1 MGTSS
6 KLGVARRSFTAW
18 LNGFSAASF
27 AMFFSVQL
35 EAQLFHRDSELA
47 RTRPGTC
54 IKSSMAL
61 EQYNKKRRFNETP
74 EPEGKLDLGEQHR
87 FVVQKHRASHLHYDF
102 RLEMDGVLKS
112 WAVPKG
118 PSLDPGD
125 KRLAMQ
131 VEDHPVS
138 YFHFEGKIP
147 EGNYGAGTV
156 MVWDTGTWKPL
167 GDEHAMLNKGDLKF
181 QLNGEK
187 LKGEFVL
194 AKMRSR
200 RPGSKGTEWLL
211 IKKKDQ
217 AAQPGFDIDK
227 LDYSV
232 LTDRSLNEIADDQ
245 SSAEWESNRK
255 AAVRKGAEWLK
266 QSVDRV
272 IRKSGDRK
280 NQKKNAKSSVAR
292 EKSDSRSTTRKKPS
306 VKKKTHKAA

>member
-1 MGTSS
+1 
-6 KLGVARRSFTAW
+6 
-18 LNGFSAASF
+18 
-27 AMFFSVQL
+27 
-35 EAQLFHRDSELA
+35 
-47 RTRPGTC
+47 
-54 IKSSMAL
+54 MAL

-74 EPEGKLDLGEQHR
+74 EPPGKVERGQQHR
-87 FVVQKHRASHLHYDF
+87 FVVQKHRASRLHYDF

-118 PSLDPGD
+118 PSLDPGE

-156 MVWDTGTWKPL
+156 MVWDTGTWQPL

-211 IKKKDQ
+211 IKKKDD
-217 AAQPGFDIDK
+217 AMKPGFNIDK

-232 LTDRSLNEIADDQ
+232 LTKRSLNEIAGDEGSD
-245 SSAEWESNRK
+245 EWESNRK
-255 AAVRKGAEWLK
+255 ASVRKGAEWL
-266 QSVDRV
+266 VG
-272 IRKSGDRK
+272 SGDREIGK
-280 NQKKNAKSSVAR
+280 SGNRKTQKQGSEDEVTKSGAARKPTLSAKNAERVGHPRNSS
-292 EKSDSRSTTRKKPS
+292 STARKKTS
-306 VKKKTHKAA
+306 IKKKTRKAP

>member
-1 MGTSS
+1 
-6 KLGVARRSFTAW
+6 
-18 LNGFSAASF
+18 
-27 AMFFSVQL
+27 
-35 EAQLFHRDSELA
+35 
-47 RTRPGTC
+47 
-54 IKSSMAL
+54 MAL

-74 EPEGKLDLGEQHR
+74 EPQGKVDRGEQHR

-156 MVWDTGTWKPL
+156 MVWDTGTWQPL
-167 GDEHAMLNKGDLKF
+167 GDEHQMLTKGDLKF
-181 QLNGEK
+181 KLNGKK

-211 IKKKDQ
+211 IKKKDE
-217 AAQPGFDIDK
+217 ATKPGFNIDQ

-232 LTDRSLNEIADDQ
+232 LTDRSLNEIAGDQ
-245 SSAEWESNRK
+245 DSAEWQSNRK
-255 AAVRKGAEWLK
+255 AAVRKSAKWLLKDDKEPDK
-266 QSVDRV
+266 QAVNKDSASA
-272 IRKSGDRK
+272 RKSIS
-280 NQKKNAKSSVAR
+280 AKSG
-292 EKSDSRSTTRKKPS
+292 RSAESKLPAAKKAA
-306 VKKKTHKAA
+306 VKKAGIKKKTRKAA

>member
-1 MGTSS
+1 
-6 KLGVARRSFTAW
+6 
-18 LNGFSAASF
+18 
-27 AMFFSVQL
+27 
-35 EAQLFHRDSELA
+35 
-47 RTRPGTC
+47 
-54 IKSSMAL
+54 MAL

-74 EPEGKLDLGEQHR
+74 EPEGKVDRGEQHR

-118 PSLDPGD
+118 PSLDPAD

-167 GDEHAMLNKGDLKF
+167 GDEHAMLSKGDLKF

-211 IKKKDQ
+211 IKKKDD
-217 AAQPGFDIDK
+217 AVKPGFNIDR

-232 LTDRSLNEIADDQ
+232 LTKRSLNEIAGDEG
-245 SSAEWESNRK
+245 SAEWQSNRK
-255 AAVRKGAEWLK
+255 AAVKKGAEWL
-266 QSVDRV
+266 QGSVNRV
-272 IRKSGDRK
+272 IGKSGNRRSQKPNLEASASKSDAVSRKSTSTRTS
-280 NQKKNAKSSVAR
+280 KK
-292 EKSDSRSTTRKKPS
+292 TS
-306 VKKKTHKAA
+306 VKKKTRRAA

>member
-1 MGTSS
+1 
-6 KLGVARRSFTAW
+6 
-18 LNGFSAASF
+18 
-27 AMFFSVQL
+27 
-35 EAQLFHRDSELA
+35 
-47 RTRPGTC
+47 
-54 IKSSMAL
+54 MAL
-61 EQYNKKRRFNETP
+61 DQYNKKRRFNETP
-74 EPEGKLDLGEQHR
+74 EPQGKLERGEKHR

-112 WAVPKG
+112 WAVPRG
-118 PSLDPGD
+118 PSLNSGD

-167 GDEHAMLNKGDLKF
+167 GDEHAMLKKGDLKF

-211 IKKKDQ
+211 IKKKDEYTK
-217 AAQPGFDIDK
+217 PVFDIDK

-232 LTDRSLNEIADDQ
+232 LTKRSLSEIAGDEGSD
-245 SSAEWESNRK
+245 EWQSNRK
-255 AAVRKGAEWLK
+255 AAVRKGAEWL
-266 QSVDRV
+266 QGSGDRV
-272 IRKSGDRK
+272 IGRSGDRK
-280 NQKKNAKSSVAR
+280 TQKKSPIRSRASR
-292 EKSDSRSTTRKKPS
+292 EKSKSPGTIRKKTS
-306 VKKKTHKAA
+306 VKKKGRKAA

>member
-1 MGTSS
+1 
-6 KLGVARRSFTAW
+6 
-18 LNGFSAASF
+18 
-27 AMFFSVQL
+27 
-35 EAQLFHRDSELA
+35 
-47 RTRPGTC
+47 
-54 IKSSMAL
+54 MAL

-74 EPEGKLDLGEQHR
+74 EPPGKVDRGEQHR

-156 MVWDTGTWKPL
+156 MVWDTGTWEPL
-167 GDEHAMLNKGDLKF
+167 GDEHAMLSKGDLKF
-181 QLNGEK
+181 HLEGEK

-194 AKMRSR
+194 ARMRSR

-211 IKKKDQ
+211 IKKKDD
-217 AAQPGFDIDK
+217 AMKPGFNIDK

-232 LTDRSLNEIADDQ
+232 LTRRSLNEIAGDEGSD
-245 SSAEWESNRK
+245 EWESNRK
-255 AAVRKGAEWLK
+255 AGSSKARVRKGAEWL
-266 QSVDRV
+266 QASGNRE
-272 IRKSGDRK
+272 IGKSGNRK
-280 NQKKNAKSSVAR
+280 NQEQTPELKAVQSSVVR
-292 EKSDSRSTTRKKPS
+292 EKRSSSRTTGKKSS
-306 VKKKTHKAA
+306 VKKKARRAA

>member
-1 MGTSS
+1 
-6 KLGVARRSFTAW
+6 
-18 LNGFSAASF
+18 
-27 AMFFSVQL
+27 
-35 EAQLFHRDSELA
+35 
-47 RTRPGTC
+47 
-54 IKSSMAL
+54 MAL

-74 EPEGKLDLGEQHR
+74 EPKGKLERGEQHR

-156 MVWDTGTWKPL
+156 MVWDTGTWQPL

-200 RPGSKGTEWLL
+200 RPGSKGTEWRLIRKKKGTEWLL
-211 IKKKDQ
+211 IKKKDD
-217 AAQPGFDIDK
+217 AMKPGFNIDK

-232 LTDRSLNEIADDQ
+232 LTKRSLSEIAGDEG
-245 SSAEWESNRK
+245 SAEWESNRK
-255 AAVRKGAEWLK
+255 SAVRKGAEWL
-266 QSVDRV
+266 QGSVDRV
-272 IRKSGDRK
+272 PEKSGDRK
-280 NQKKNAKSSVAR
+280 KPKQDAKFNLIKSAVAR
-292 EKSDSRSTTRKKPS
+292 
-306 VKKKTHKAA
+306 

>member
-1 MGTSS
+1 
-6 KLGVARRSFTAW
+6 
-18 LNGFSAASF
+18 
-27 AMFFSVQL
+27 
-35 EAQLFHRDSELA
+35 
-47 RTRPGTC
+47 
-54 IKSSMAL
+54 MAL

-74 EPEGKLDLGEQHR
+74 EPEGKMDRGEQHR

-211 IKKKDQ
+211 IKKKDD
-217 AAQPGFDIDK
+217 AMKPGFNIDK

-232 LTDRSLNEIADDQ
+232 LTKRSLSEIAGDEGSD
-245 SSAEWESNRK
+245 EWQSNRK
-255 AAVRKGAEWLK
+255 ARDSKGTVRKGAEWLVGSGIGRSGNREIGK
-266 QSVDRV
+266 PKSKTLKLNV
-272 IRKSGDRK
+272 IKSASRTSA
-280 NQKKNAKSSVAR
+280 KNAANHR
-292 EKSDSRSTTRKKPS
+292 AATRKKTS
-306 VKKKTHKAA
+306 VKKKTRRAA

>member
-1 MGTSS
+1 MEPL
-6 KLGVARRSFTAW
+6 KEY
-18 LNGFSAASF
+18 
-27 AMFFSVQL
+27 Q
-35 EAQLFHRDSELA
+35 Q
-47 RTRPGTC
+47 
-54 IKSSMAL
+54 
-61 EQYNKKRRFNETP
+61 KRRFTKTA
-74 EPEGKLDLGEQHR
+74 EPAPKKKSSRSGKL
-87 FVVQKHRASHLHYDF
+87 FVVRKHRASHLHYDL

-118 PSLDPGD
+118 PSLDPSD

-156 MVWDTGTWKPL
+156 MVWDTGTWQPL
-167 GDEHAMLNKGDLKF
+167 GDGHAMLNKGNLKC

-211 IKKKDQ
+211 IKKKDG
-217 AAQPGFDIDK
+217 AVKPGFNIDK

-232 LTDRSLNEIADDQ
+232 LTKRSLNEIAGDEG
-245 SSAEWESNRK
+245 SAEWQSNRK
-255 AAVRKGAEWLK
+255 TAVRKGAEWL
-266 QSVDRV
+266 QGSVDRMV
-272 IRKSGDRK
+272 VKSGDRK
-280 NQKKNAKSSVAR
+280 NQKQNPEVKSTKSSVAR
-292 EKSDSRSTTRKKPS
+292 EKRNS
-306 VKKKTHKAA
+306 

>member
-1 MGTSS
+1 
-6 KLGVARRSFTAW
+6 
-18 LNGFSAASF
+18 
-27 AMFFSVQL
+27 
-35 EAQLFHRDSELA
+35 
-47 RTRPGTC
+47 
-54 IKSSMAL
+54 MAL

-74 EPEGKLDLGEQHR
+74 EPQGKLERGEQHR

-156 MVWDTGTWKPL
+156 MVWDTGTWEPL

-181 QLNGEK
+181 RLNGEK
-187 LKGEFVL
+187 LQGEFVL
-194 AKMRSR
+194 AKMHSR

-211 IKKKDQ
+211 IKKKDDGTK
-217 AAQPGFDIDK
+217 AGFDIDK

-232 LTDRSLNEIADDQ
+232 LTKRSLSEIAGDDG
-245 SSAEWESNRK
+245 SAEWESNRK
-255 AAVRKGAEWLK
+255 AAVRKGAEWLVKDEKKPDK
-266 QSVDRV
+266 QSATKKSS
-272 IRKSGDRK
+272 IRKSGGAST
-280 NQKKNAKSSVAR
+280 KKKAPIKKAATKKS
-292 EKSDSRSTTRKKPS
+292 S
-306 VKKKTHKAA
+306 VKKKSRKAA